1 MKERGYEV
9 IGVTMQTCGAD
20 CSSQSVWRRREEAAV
35 GDAAEVAR
43 TLGISHVVLDFSGE
57 FRHRVID
64 YFVEEYLHGRTPNP
78 CNVCNR
84 FVKWEALLR
93 ESARL
98 GAGEIA
104 TGHYAKIH
112 RLENGRF
119 SVCRSAADAKDQ
131 TYALYDLTQEQLAR
145 TQMPVGD
152 YTQGRDT
159 ENRRRTGIACG
170 SQEGQPGHLLLFRMA
185 IMGLSWRG
193 RRRTGCR
200 DRVISSW
207 RMEPLWEGMKGSS
220 ITRSGS
226 ERA

>member
-1 MKERGYEV
+1 MSEKKKIAVGLSGGVDSAVAAYLLKERGYEV

-152 YTQGRDT
+152 YTKEEIRK
-159 ENRRRTGIACG
+159 IAG
-170 SQEGQPGHLLLFRMA
+170 
-185 IMGLSWRG
+185 
-193 RRRTGCR
+193 
-200 DRVISSW
+200 
-207 RMEPLWEGMKGSS
+207 
-220 ITRSGS
+220 
-226 ERA
+226 

>member
-1 MKERGYEV
+1 M
-9 IGVTMQTCGAD
+9 TMQTCGAD

-93 ESARL
+93 ESAGL

-104 TGHYAKIH
+104 TGHYAEDTSPGKTGDFRYAG
-112 RLENGRF
+112 RL
-119 SVCRSAADAKDQ
+119 Q
-131 TYALYDLTQEQLAR
+131 T
-145 TQMPVGD
+145 
-152 YTQGRDT
+152 
-159 ENRRRTGIACG
+159 RRTRPTP
-170 SQEGQPGHLLLFRMA
+170 SM
-185 IMGLSWRG
+185 
-193 RRRTGCR
+193 T
-200 DRVISSW
+200 
-207 RMEPLWEGMKGSS
+207 
-220 ITRSGS
+220 
-226 ERA
+226 